1 MSLLIIPLSEPFNI
15 SRFKI
20 EAAAA
25 AVYIAYRLSLV
36 LDQLLL
42 DVLCHLVVEPK
53 LLPLCLEF
61 FGLAVPADVPV
72 EPGGHVVLDELLG
85 VNVKGLQE
93 PRVALQQVLL
103 VVSRTNRIIQ
113 GFMIDF
119 LNLCT
124 G

>member
-1 MSLLIIPLSEPFNI
+1 MLNSGYTRIENETLSEPFKRN
-15 SRFKI
+15 S
-20 EAAAA
+20 EAA
-25 AVYIAYRLSLV
+25 AVYDSFLSLV

-61 FGLAVPADVPV
+61 FGLAVPADKPV
-72 EPGGHVVLDELLG
+72 EPGGHVVLDELLW
-85 VNVKGLQE
+85 VNVEGLQE